1 MLLLL
6 GMAHAVAAAAK
17 PLEEATAGCR
27 YGEITAD
34 ADGPPPCHPQAR
46 PNPYVDSPAVSVVIQ
61 TFKDGSLNAMQLVQ
75 RLRPIPLTKDII
87 VNDDSH
93 GGQSG
98 IWLKL
103 LTGANEFYISSPNLH
118 ETRAYNRLSHYA
130 RGELVVFVQGDC
142 CLPSSPQ
149 WLMDAAQLF
158 QSLPSLAM
166 LSARAGFDTVL
177 TPGMTVNERAA
188 HTQGAAPYMPIDYT
202 VRITEG
208 GSKSIPFNFALGVDN
223 GPLFYRREALL
234 KVGGFDETYS
244 CKAGHVAVYYDFEV
258 ALRFWLSGWQ
268 VGVYYG
274 ASSNGLGG
282 RKSMRK
288 LPMRQERHTNEGW
301 NARRIQRLL
310 KKHNATISSKLMAS
324 TLAHLTLIPAH
335 EREGVRE
342 RRELML
348 GKLPS
353 DERCFKGVDLNMS
366 SGQIAPPK
374 LTGRR
379 RTGGGS
385 RPQNLHRRRTFTP
398 SRAKNAH
405 GLQLT

>member
-6 GMAHAVAAAAK
+6 VLGMPHAVAAAAK
-17 PLEEATAGCR
+17 PLDDTTAGTSGCQ
-27 YGEITAD
+27 YGKITAD

-46 PNPYVDSPAVSVVIQ
+46 PNPYVDSPAVSIVIQ
-61 TFKDGSLNAMQLVQ
+61 TFKDGALNAMQLVQ
-75 RLRPIPLTKDII
+75 RLRPIPLPKDII

-130 RGELVVFVQGDC
+130 RGELLVFVQGDC

-149 WLMDAAQLF
+149 WMMDAAQLF
-158 QSLPSLAM
+158 RSLPSLAM

-177 TPGMTVNERAA
+177 TPEMTDNERNA
-188 HTQGAAPYMPIDYT
+188 HTQGAAPYAAIDYT
-202 VRITEG
+202 ARIAED
-208 GSKSIPFNFALGVDN
+208 GSKSIPFNFAPGVDN

-244 CKAGHVAVYYDFEV
+244 CKAGHVAIHYDFEV

-288 LPMRQERHTNEGW
+288 LPMRQERHINEGW
-301 NARRIQRLL
+301 NVRRIQRLL
-310 KKHNATISSKLMAS
+310 RKHNATISSKLRAS
-324 TLAHLTLIPAH
+324 TLAHLTPIPAQ

-353 DERCFKGVDLNMS
+353 DERCFEGINLNTS
-366 SGQIAPPK
+366 TGAASAGGKTAPKK
-374 LTGRR
+374 LAGRR

-385 RPQNLHRRRTFTP
+385 RAQNFRRRRTST
-398 SRAKNAH
+398 SS
-405 GLQLT
+405 

>member
-1 MLLLL
+1 MLLFL
-6 GMAHAVAAAAK
+6 GMAHAVAATAR
-17 PLEEATAGCR
+17 PLEEAIAGTSGCQ
-27 YGEITAD
+27 YSKIYAD

-61 TFKDGSLNAMQLVQ
+61 TFKDSSLNAMQLVQ
-75 RLRPIPLTKDII
+75 RLRPIPITKDII

-130 RGELVVFVQGDC
+130 RGELLVFVQGDC

-158 QSLPSLAM
+158 RSLPSLAM
-166 LSARAGFDTVL
+166 LSARAGFNTVL
-177 TPGMTVNERAA
+177 TPEMTDNERNV
-188 HTQGAAPYMPIDYT
+188 HTQGAAPYTPIDYA
-202 VRITEG
+202 VPNAED
-208 GSKSIPFNFALGVDN
+208 GSKSIPFNFAPGVDN

-244 CKAGHVAVYYDFEV
+244 CKAGHVAIHYDFEV

-288 LPMRQERHTNEGW
+288 LPMRQERHINEGW
-301 NARRIQRLL
+301 NVRRIQRLL
-310 KKHNATISSKLMAS
+310 SKHNATISSKLRTS
-324 TLAHLTLIPAH
+324 RLAYLTPISAQ

-353 DERCFKGVDLNMS
+353 DERCFEGIDLNIS
-366 SGQIAPPK
+366 ATSGQTATKK

-379 RTGGGS
+379 RTT
-385 RPQNLHRRRTFTP
+385 RPQNRRRRT
-398 SRAKNAH
+398 SNSS
-405 GLQLT
+405 